1 MADWRDRAQITGD
14 VVFFRYVTPGAE
26 RSATEVYIW
35 DLDKTYL
42 DTKIDSLGGLLKTAL
57 ERAFNKKN
65 VPGTS
70 TVLQALSNSLASSS
84 AANSG
89 AGSSPTVSSSR
100 FPLYFIS
107 ASPPQMEARIAE
119 KFSIDGIRP
128 FGCFYKDNLANLRP
142 SRFWRLSKQVGY
154 KIQALLQLRA
164 KLNENV
170 RQICWGDDSESDA
183 VIYNLYSD
191 ICSRRIGAQDLR
203 SVLRHLSV
211 TTEQIDMILMLQSQ
225 VPENDPVEKIYINLA
240 VDTDPDYYLK
250 FGRRT
255 LPTYNTFQVV
265 LDLFQDKK
273 LTIESVHQVAQDMIL
288 NYQFTPEELQRSFLD
303 LVRRRVI
310 GTQAATIF
318 SDFFVGKGV
327 CPKGFLDHVSVASEK
342 EMDGPRV
349 LSLEGQF
356 EPWVMD
362 RIDYIHDYR

>member
-1 MADWRDRAQITGD
+1 MTGD

-26 RSATEVYIW
+26 RSASVVFIW

-42 DTKIDSLGGLLKTAL
+42 DTTIDSLGGLLRTAL

-70 TVLQALSNSLASSS
+70 TVLQALSSSFS
-84 AANSG
+84 QG
-89 AGSSPTVSSSR
+89 TGR

-154 KIQALLQLRA
+154 KIQALLQLRT

-211 TTEQIDMILMLQSQ
+211 TNEQIDMILMLQSQ
-225 VPENDPVEKIYINLA
+225 VPETDPVEKIYINLA

-273 LTIESVHQVAQDMIL
+273 LSIESVYQVAQDMIL

-303 LVRRRVI
+303 LVRRRVV
-310 GTQAATIF
+310 GVQAATIF
-318 SDFFVGKGV
+318 AEFFVSKGV
-327 CPKGFLDHVSVASEK
+327 CPKGFIDHINIAAEK
-342 EMDGPRV
+342 EMDGLRV
-349 LSLEGQF
+349 ISLEGQF